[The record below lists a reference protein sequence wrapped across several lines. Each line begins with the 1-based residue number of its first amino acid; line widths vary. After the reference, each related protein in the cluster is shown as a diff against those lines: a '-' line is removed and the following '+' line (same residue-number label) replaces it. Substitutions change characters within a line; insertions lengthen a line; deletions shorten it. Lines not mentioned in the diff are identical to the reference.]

1 MNILSP
7 FRARSLAFMLSIGA
21 SAFALSGQADAR
33 SIKFA
38 MGAPVLTLDPGV
50 AAGTQAQT
58 VRIQVMEPL
67 VQMNAETGKIEPLLA
82 ESWSLADDKK
92 TWTFKLRPGVKFHDG
107 TPLTS
112 ADVVASLSRIIDPKS
127 GLGRAADLRAIS
139 EVTPVDDLTVKLTTA
154 APFGALLQVLAL
166 DSASILSA
174 ASLKADAA
182 KIGWNPVGTGPFK
195 YVSHQAEQSVT
206 LARNDAYWGTKP
218 AAEGIQ
224 FITVP
229 EAATRLSM
237 LETGEADIVTD
248 VPGSEIERLQSTPD
262 IALLKKP
269 NTRVGHIGINVS
281 KPPFTD
287 ARVRQALNFAVDRE
301 AIAEGV
307 LRGLGIPA
315 ETIIAPPVFG
325 YAPQKLYSYDP
336 KKAKALLTEAGFP
349 NGFKTTIWT
358 PQGRYYMDRETV
370 IAVQAQ
376 LKEIGVDA
384 SVEIVDWSTYLAALR
399 KPQAENKSEL
409 YMLGWETG
417 TADIQIILDTV
428 FDSARMPPNGWD
440 TMFYKNPDVDALRV
454 EIGREV
460 DPDKRLKL
468 AADAQALI
476 MKDAPWVPLYSYIQV
491 TGYRK
496 NITGLEYLATDV
508 YRLKNIKF
516 N

>member
-7 FRARSLAFMLSIGA
+7 FKARSLFFMLSIGA
-21 SAFALSGQADAR
+21 SLVALSAPADAR
-33 SIKFA
+33 SINFA
-38 MGAPVLTLDPGV
+38 TGAPVLSLDPGV
-50 AAGTQAQT
+50 SAGTQAQT
-58 VRIQVMEPL
+58 VRIQIMEPL

-82 ESWSLADDKK
+82 ESWDLADDRK

-139 EVTPVDDLTVKLTTA
+139 AITPIDDLTVKLTTA

-174 ASLKADAA
+174 ASLKENGAQIAW
-182 KIGWNPVGTGPFK
+182 KPVGTGPYK

-206 LARNDAYWGTKP
+206 LARNDAYWGGKP

-248 VPGSEIERLQSTPD
+248 VPGSEIERLQATPD
-262 IALLKKP
+262 IALLKKS

-281 KPPFTD
+281 KPPFND
-287 ARVRQALNFAVDRE
+287 ARVRQALNYAVDKE
-301 AIAEGV
+301 AIVEGV

-315 ETIIAPPVFG
+315 DTIIAPPVFG
-325 YAPQKLYSYDP
+325 YAPQKLYAYDP
-336 KKAKALLTEAGFP
+336 KKAKALLAEAGFP
-349 NGFKTTIWT
+349 NGFKVTIWT

-376 LKEIGVDA
+376 LKEIGIDA

-428 FDSARMPPNGWD
+428 FDSARMPPNGWN
-440 TMFYKNPDVDALRV
+440 TMFYKNADVDALRA

-460 DPDKRLKL
+460 SPDKRLKL
-468 AADAQALI
+468 AGDAQALI
-476 MKDAPWVPLYSYIQV
+476 LKDAPWVPLYSYIQV

-496 NITGLEYLATDV
+496 DISGIEYLPTDV
-508 YRLKNIKF
+508 YRLKNIKL